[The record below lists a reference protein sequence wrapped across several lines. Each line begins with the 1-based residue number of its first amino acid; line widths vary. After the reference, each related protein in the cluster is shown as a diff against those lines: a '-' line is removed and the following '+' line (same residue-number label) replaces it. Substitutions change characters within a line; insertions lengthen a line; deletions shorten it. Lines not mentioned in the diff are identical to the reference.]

1 MTPEYKKLK
10 RDISRKVK
18 LANKYHKE
26 VLALIAQCTHEE
38 LASKHAT
45 VDGQVE
51 KWQECKLCSE
61 KFYSEQK

>member
-26 VLALIAQCTHEE
+26 VVTLLAQCPHEE
-38 LASKHAT
+38 LAAKHAT
-45 VDGQVE
+45 VGGQVE
-51 KWQECKLCSE
+51 KWQECKLCSQ
-61 KFYSEQK
+61 KIYSEQK